1 VEYDVPLLDLRQA
14 VEGLP
19 NRGCLPD
26 GFHYNTPPDGRSAH
40 FDTQHLQYG
49 YTVRNLTALQV
60 LDALRRYVLY

>member
-1 VEYDVPLLDLRQA
+1 MA

-40 FDTQHLQYG
+40 FDEAHLQYG
-49 YTVRNLTALQV
+49 YTMRNLTALQV